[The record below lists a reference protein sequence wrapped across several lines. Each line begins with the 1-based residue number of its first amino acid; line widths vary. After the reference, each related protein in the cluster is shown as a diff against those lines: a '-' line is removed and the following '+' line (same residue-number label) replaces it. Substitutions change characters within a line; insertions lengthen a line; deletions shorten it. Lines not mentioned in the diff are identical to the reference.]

1 MNRSFDRKHGGGGT
15 KGIPAYIARD
25 SNPPA
30 RREKQD
36 VVSVP
41 TTDGDKEGIVVFS
54 RKAAYMKPSFL

>member
-1 MNRSFDRKHGGGGT
+1 MNRAFDRKHGT
-15 KGIPAYIARD
+15 KDIPVYTARD
-25 SNPPA
+25 SNLPA
-30 RREKQD
+30 RREKPA